1 MTLATQ
7 AAAWIRER
15 QTGRTRPYLLVVGL
29 AETHRP
35 WNRPEY
41 GGGTSGDV
49 RVPPYLPND
58 PRIREELAQFQGAV
72 RVADQAVGEILRAL
86 DDGAEAERTIVL
98 FTVDHGLAFPR
109 AKGMS
114 YDPGL
119 ATALLIRW
127 PGRLRAGTACADLL
141 CNADVVPTLLEA
153 AGIPA
158 PAAVQGQSFLGRLT
172 RQDDAPREDFFF
184 EMTWHDRYNPH
195 RGIRTRRQKYIRNFG
210 SLPLVFLPGDI
221 SRSPSGEVVREA
233 YSAEERPA
241 EELYDLE
248 RDPLERHNLAVDAT
262 CVGMLEELR
271 ARVTRWMEETDD
283 LLLRGPVEQPAGPQR
298 AG

>member
-1 MTLATQ
+1 MNAKIVVDKFGGSVLRTPADIAAAVEVVAAQRRAGIRPVVVVSAFEGVTDTILSAAAVLLPDGGRSLREPRHDPSSALARETDRALATGEALS
-7 AAAWIRER
+7 AALFA
-15 QTGRTRPYLLVVGL
+15 LGL
-29 AETHRP
+29 
-35 WNRPEY
+35 
-41 GGGTSGDV
+41 
-49 RVPPYLPND
+49 
-58 PRIREELAQFQGAV
+58 Q
-72 RVADQAVGEILRAL
+72 
-86 DDGAEAERTIVL
+86 
-98 FTVDHGLAFPR
+98 
-109 AKGMS
+109 
-114 YDPGL
+114 
-119 ATALLIRW
+119 
-127 PGRLRAGTACADLL
+127 
-141 CNADVVPTLLEA
+141 A